1 MARMCKVACLIDAKK
16 VFRESVINQPC
27 RKNAKKELK
36 KCLVGSEI
44 MPTFAPHLRNE
55 PCVLSS
61 AGRATDS

>member
-1 MARMCKVACLIDAKK
+1 MQKK
-16 VFRESVINQPC
+16 VFWESVINQPC
-27 RKNAKKELK
+27 RKNEKKELK